1 MSNAY
6 REEVRQK
13 LKAFVERLL
22 SAPPANGPT
31 ANSQTVESNVTRE
44 ELHEICLR
52 SREQFMLEP
61 TLLRITPPLFVLGD
75 LHGQFLDLR
84 RFFEHLGAPPRQR
97 YLFLGDYVDRG
108 SCSLET
114 VSILL
119 AMKILYPQHIH
130 MLRGNHETR
139 AVNRKYGFVEEC
151 KQRFGE
157 EQGLQLW
164 TDYQHVFNCMP
175 FAALV
180 ADRIFCAHGGI
191 SENLVSWKQF
201 DRVVRPTD
209 VCEVGPLADVIW
221 SDPSTEVPGYAHSP
235 REISKT
241 FGAKALENFCKT
253 LKVDLV
259 VRAHQCPDKGYETF
273 GDKRCVTIF
282 SAPSYC
288 EGNNDAA
295 TLHISKSLECTI
307 YTMKPRK
314 A

>member
-139 AVNRKYGFVEEC
+139 AVNRKYGFVDEC

-157 EQGLQLW
+157 EQGMRVH
-164 TDYQHVFNCMP
+164 DYF
-175 FAALV
+175 
-180 ADRIFCAHGGI
+180 RIFCAHGGI

-253 LKVDLV
+253 MKVDL
-259 VRAHQCPDKGYETF
+259 
-273 GDKRCVTIF
+273 
-282 SAPSYC
+282 
-288 EGNNDAA
+288 
-295 TLHISKSLECTI
+295 
-307 YTMKPRK
+307 
-314 A
+314 